1 MADRNLN
8 FDPTVTQVVPQK
20 PDLGLLTGS
29 ADVADAIAQQ
39 SANAKAL
46 NATAQ
51 TSLAYRQLD
60 SQYRQAA
67 AGNPNDP
74 QALADLQA
82 ARAQVTSQIGQQVPA
97 IASREYMTHAIELGQ
112 SSDKM
117 NELWGMHQQVRNAQY
132 DLNTAEDTQIKK
144 ANMDGQDFASSGGD
158 IGQLGSVMDFGH
170 AQAAI
175 KQFVTP
181 VIGAPKTDEYLKNF
195 SANYVKSFVA
205 GVAQSNPQL
214 AAVMLQQPDIAGHFT
229 TQDIGDMADVIKK
242 TTRQQQLIQSLQT
255 TKNDGQLTDLVNDPN
270 SSYFDKRAQ
279 IDKLDASGSISPKA
293 AAQARRVIK
302 STMDADAQ
310 TDTPVMS
317 DIVNKTYDLNANASS
332 SADDYLTGVQNIHQ
346 QILQAQ
352 AEGKL
357 TAPDAQKMTKQVNEL
372 TSKKLAD
379 ATNTAGMEFYDA
391 NQKFDAL
398 PPEYRGQATR
408 SLFYAGHG
416 QNWTPQQYANQA
428 TQIVQ
433 QINDKRR
440 QQAQQ
445 VINGIPQQDG
455 DFLRSIGA
463 KPEDVQETATKH
475 GISAQQ
481 VILQLRANAA
491 AKQRAKQNGVKAIKG
506 GPDEDEPVSSAS
518 PTAAP
523 RTTPDS
529 DEQDEE
535 MMR

>member
-170 AQAAI
+170 A
-175 KQFVTP
+175 
-181 VIGAPKTDEYLKNF
+181 
-195 SANYVKSFVA
+195 
-205 GVAQSNPQL
+205 
-214 AAVMLQQPDIAGHFT
+214 
-229 TQDIGDMADVIKK
+229 
-242 TTRQQQLIQSLQT
+242 
-255 TKNDGQLTDLVNDPN
+255 
-270 SSYFDKRAQ
+270 
-279 IDKLDASGSISPKA
+279 
-293 AAQARRVIK
+293 
-302 STMDADAQ
+302 
-310 TDTPVMS
+310 
-317 DIVNKTYDLNANASS
+317 
-332 SADDYLTGVQNIHQ
+332 HQ
-346 QILQAQ
+346 
-352 AEGKL
+352 
-357 TAPDAQKMTKQVNEL
+357 
-372 TSKKLAD
+372 
-379 ATNTAGMEFYDA
+379 
-391 NQKFDAL
+391 
-398 PPEYRGQATR
+398 
-408 SLFYAGHG
+408 
-416 QNWTPQQYANQA
+416 
-428 TQIVQ
+428 
-433 QINDKRR
+433 
-440 QQAQQ
+440 
-445 VINGIPQQDG
+445 
-455 DFLRSIGA
+455 
-463 KPEDVQETATKH
+463 
-475 GISAQQ
+475 
-481 VILQLRANAA
+481 
-491 AKQRAKQNGVKAIKG
+491 
-506 GPDEDEPVSSAS
+506 
-518 PTAAP
+518 
-523 RTTPDS
+523 
-529 DEQDEE
+529 
-535 MMR
+535 